1 VTTPLLVIV
10 GFVLVSALIGV
21 VGRGRGEMNVER
33 WSVGGRRF
41 GVILVWLLMAGEIY
55 TTFTFLGASGWAY
68 SRGAPAFYILVYGA
82 IAYIISFFLLPPVW
96 RMAKR
101 LGLHTQP
108 DFFLARYSSPALTNL
123 AVLIA
128 VVSIVPYLQLQL
140 AGLGMIVEIASAG
153 AISSN
158 VAIVV
163 AFAATC
169 MFVYTS
175 GIKGIA
181 WVAIIKDVAMLVAVA
196 IIGIGLPAM
205 YFGSVGK
212 MFAELTRQHPSH
224 LTFPGGTTTMGVGWV
239 VSTVLLTGMGF
250 YCWPHTFAS
259 AFSAKDDRT
268 LRRNAVIMPLY
279 QLPVLLVFFVGFTAL
294 LVMPGLKNPDTALLA
309 LVTRSYPPW
318 FAGFIGGAG
327 AVTAMVP
334 AAMLLLGAATLV
346 AKNLYRPLRRGLV
359 SEQHLMRA
367 SRGFM
372 LAIAV
377 AALALALWSP
387 HELVRLLILGYD
399 GVAQLFPGIVL
410 GVFVRRVTA
419 RPVILGLVAGIA
431 VVVGLI
437 WSGYDPFLGMN
448 AGFVGLVVNATVTL
462 ISIAIL
468 NGRAPAGGQ
477 ARETQRQGR
486 TERWTASQP
495 QSSR

>member
-10 GFVLVSALIGV
+10 GFVLVSAGV
-21 VGRGRGEMNVER
+21 GVFGRGRGAMNVER

-41 GVILVWLLMAGEIY
+41 GVIIVWLLMAGEIY

-68 SRGAPAFYILVYGA
+68 SRGAPAFYILAYGT
-82 IAYIISFFLLPPVW
+82 IGYIISFFLLPPVW
-96 RMAKR
+96 RTAKR

-108 DFFLARYSSPALTNL
+108 DFFQARYGCPALTGL
-123 AVLIA
+123 TVLIA

-153 AISSN
+153 AVSSN
-158 VAIVV
+158 AAIVV

-169 MFVYTS
+169 LFVYTS

-181 WVAIIKDVAMLVAVA
+181 WVAIIKDVAMLVAVVV
-196 IIGIGLPAM
+196 IGIGLPAM
-205 YFGSVGK
+205 YFGGVGK
-212 MFAELTRQHPSH
+212 MLAELLRQHPAY
-224 LTFPGGTTTMGVGWV
+224 LVFPGGTTTMGVGWV
-239 VSTVLLTGMGF
+239 VSTILLTGMGF

-309 LVTRSYPPW
+309 LVTKSFPGW

-334 AAMLLLGAATLV
+334 AGMLMLGAATLV
-346 AKNLYRPLRRGLV
+346 AKNLYKPLRSGPV
-359 SEQHLMRA
+359 SEERLMRA
-367 SRGFM
+367 TRGFM
-372 LAIAV
+372 LLIAV

-399 GVAQLFPGIVL
+399 GVAQLFPAIVL
-410 GVFVRRVTA
+410 GVFARRVTF
-419 RPVILGLVAGIA
+419 RPVMAGLVAGIA
-431 VVVGLI
+431 LVIGLI
-437 WSGYDPFLGMN
+437 WTGNDPCLGMN
-448 AGFVGLVVNATVTL
+448 AGFVGLAVNAVVAL
-462 ISIAIL
+462 VAFAVA
-468 NGRAPAGGQ
+468 NGETPA
-477 ARETQRQGR
+477 
-486 TERWTASQP
+486 TAQVLEAD
-495 QSSR
+495 R

>member
-1 VTTPLLVIV
+1 MTTPLLVIV
-10 GFVLVSALIGV
+10 AFVLVSAAVGV
-21 VGRGRGEMNVER
+21 IGRGRGEMNIER

-41 GVILVWLLMAGEIY
+41 GVVLVWLLTAGEIY

-68 SRGAPAFYILVYGA
+68 SRGAPAFYILAYGT
-82 IAYIISFFLLPPVW
+82 IGYIISFFLLPPVW

-108 DFFLARYSSPALTNL
+108 DFFLARYDSPALAGL
-123 AVLIA
+123 VVLIG

-153 AISSN
+153 AVSSHL
-158 VAIVV
+158 AIVV
-163 AFAATC
+163 GFAVTC
-169 MFVYTS
+169 VFVYTS

-181 WVAIIKDVAMLVAVA
+181 WVAIIKDVAMIVAVVV
-196 IIGIGLPAM
+196 IGIGLPTM
-205 YFGSVGK
+205 YFGGVGK
-212 MFAELTRQHPSH
+212 MLTELIRQHPTH

-239 VSTVLLTGMGF
+239 ISTVLLTGMGF

-309 LVTRSYPPW
+309 LVGRSYPGW
-318 FAGFIGGAG
+318 FAGFVGGVG

-334 AAMLLLGAATLV
+334 AAMLLLGASTLV
-346 AKNLYRPLRRGLV
+346 AKNLYRPLRRGPV

-377 AALALALWSP
+377 TALVLALWSP
-387 HELVRLLILGYD
+387 TELVKLLIFGYD
-399 GVAQLFPGIVL
+399 GIAQLFPGIVL
-410 GVFVRRVTA
+410 GVFARRVTA
-419 RPVILGLVAGIA
+419 RPVILGLVAGVA
-431 VVVGLI
+431 VVIGLI
-437 WSGYDPFLGMN
+437 WSGHDPFLGLN
-448 AGFVGLVVNATVTL
+448 AGFAGLVVNAAVTL
-462 ISIAIL
+462 ISMAIVSA
-468 NGRAPAGGQ
+468 GEPAGAHVPG
-477 ARETQRQGR
+477 TQC
-486 TERWTASQP
+486 
-495 QSSR
+495 